1 MAKMALDTLE
11 GKMLRI
17 LYKEHDGIS
26 FNKWYARLSEGV
38 TSKETFSERV
48 KAAVHEIFGNP

>member
-1 MAKMALDTLE
+1 
-11 GKMLRI
+11 MLRI